1 MARGCLA
8 TEGGWKCCPL
18 TLPAAAV
25 PGPQVF
31 ARFVMKKGWSS
42 LAHAGSFEAK
52 YVPPSQTE
60 LDAELARLSS
70 TSGTVTS
77 LTYQLAEE
85 VKELERGNS
94 LGFCQ
99 LLDPLPGE
107 RMEIAGFSYF
117 LPLLATCSSIIEG
130 TQLPKKTFQLDPT
143 IAATAAAADNPFLST
158 APIRTIAEEAEE
170 AEEAEQASTSD
181 QVKKS
186 PPESRPASA
195 LGHAGRPSAI
205 STTASTLSRGQS
217 GNLQSPTPPRSRH
230 NPQNDV
236 RPRSF
241 NGVFKFI
248 ICNCSI
254 GGQHSREKGQKRE
267 SLLKVHWLCSS
278 CKAQNNFV
286 TNYVLVHMKRTSPS
300 WTCKPHTY
308 SGCCVLMA
316 MLQRKLP
323 GLNVQSKV
331 VFDIQSDQPRHRKV
345 HTQANTIDGSTL
357 PGDPQ
362 ENELA
367 ARAARQ
373 VAKLPLSSH
382 PLDPPRPMTFSPGAL
397 RALSLGLAAQGGL
410 LQLFRALSL
419 GLAAEGGPWKWALIS
434 LLRVFNPNAKA
445 CSFIEN
451 CLILVLDHNQ
461 LGDLGAQI
469 LSTGINRH
477 VCAVSDNAAVDL
489 QISRLLIHLSQH
501 GANSKPIAS
510 SKVAGC
516 AKCGTLKQLSLENCG
531 IGPEGALA
539 LGGTMVPHD
548 DPKIYDMQPK

>member
-1 MARGCLA
+1 VRASTYKWWTGAKLRLLEIASDGA
-8 TEGGWKCCPL
+8 GCPL
-18 TLPAAAV
+18 DTWPERYLWHLNGGLAVSGKSHAMPSLSLENDAQSVTAETLY
-25 PGPQVF
+25 
-31 ARFVMKKGWSS
+31 
-42 LAHAGSFEAK
+42 LAQAK

-85 VKELERGNS
+85 VKELEVQSTAALHASGY
-94 LGFCQ
+94 
-99 LLDPLPGE
+99 LP
-107 RMEIAGFSYF
+107 
-117 LPLLATCSSIIEG
+117 SSIIEG

-217 GNLQSPTPPRSRH
+217 GNLQSPSRH
-230 NPQNDV
+230 T
-236 RPRSF
+236 RSSSSSA
-241 NGVFKFI
+241 GM
-248 ICNCSI
+248 S
-254 GGQHSREKGQKRE
+254 GQQRLPAQE
-267 SLLKVHWLCSS
+267 LKPEP
-278 CKAQNNFV
+278 V
-286 TNYVLVHMKRTSPS
+286 TIPT
-300 WTCKPHTY
+300 
-308 SGCCVLMA
+308 A
-316 MLQRKLP
+316 
-323 GLNVQSKV
+323 
-331 VFDIQSDQPRHRKV
+331 D
-345 HTQANTIDGSTL
+345 
-357 PGDPQ
+357 
-362 ENELA
+362 ELA

-410 LQLFRALSL
+410 LQ
-419 GLAAEGGPWKWALIS
+419 
-434 LLRVFNPNAKA
+434 
-445 CSFIEN
+445 
-451 CLILVLDHNQ
+451 ILVLDHNQ

-469 LSTGINRH
+469 LSTGINR
-477 VCAVSDNAAVDL
+477 
-489 QISRLLIHLSQH
+489 
-501 GANSKPIAS
+501 
-510 SKVAGC
+510 
-516 AKCGTLKQLSLENCG
+516 CGTLKQLSLENCG

-548 DPKIYDMQPK
+548 DPKIYDMQPKYLSLNLSRNPLASQGVINISKGIACCPTLKVLNLSSVDLTEEHVVGLEFLCGALSANPSIDQVDLDCNFFGDAGAAVFIPFLQGASYMRKFRITARGMTRGGGGRIGLIMKEHHPGKKRGKKKA